1 MSSKTILYVVTSND
15 TKGGSSQSTG
25 FWLSELTHPMHETEA
40 AGYRSEIA
48 AISAGIAPVDAE
60 SLNMNDPIN
69 AQYWLHGDLQQRPQT
84 IADLGSLNGADY
96 VAIFF
101 TGGYGTL

>member
-1 MSSKTILYVVTSND
+1 MSSKTILYVVTSNA

-48 AISAGIAPVDAE
+48 ASAPA
-60 SLNMNDPIN
+60 S
-69 AQYWLHGDLQQRPQT
+69 RPWMQKVST
-84 IADLGSLNGADY
+84 
-96 VAIFF
+96 
-101 TGGYGTL
+101 